1 MIRFWGPVRA
11 LLRKLPERETLL
23 ALSVVTGV
31 LCGGAAV
38 LLKWGIHSIQHG
50 LDTLSRGMRWPYLLL
65 PGAGML
71 LSFLLVRYVI
81 RDNIG
86 HGVTKVL

>member
-11 LLRKLPERETLL
+11 LLRKFPERETLL

-50 LDTLSRGMRWPYLLL
+50 LDTLSRGMRWP
-65 PGAGML
+65 
-71 LSFLLVRYVI
+71 
-81 RDNIG
+81 
-86 HGVTKVL
+86 